1 MVDKSITVLGGGN
14 TAFGIAANLTLRGY
28 EITLYEVPE
37 FSDTLEPL
45 KGNRGITLN
54 GVAEVGEARIH
65 KTTTDIAPLNT
76 VGMIAMTWI
85 RMSIRTVQSSSTE
98 RMMIATA

>member
-1 MVDKSITVLGGGN
+1 MADKSITVLGGGN

-54 GVAEVGEARIH
+54 GVAEVGEALAGIGGGRRRQCAIE
-65 KTTTDIAPLNT
+65 L
-76 VGMIAMTWI
+76 
-85 RMSIRTVQSSSTE
+85 
-98 RMMIATA
+98 